1 MDHVPAPLRGGA
13 RYAYIRAMKTAI
25 SVPDDVLRQIER
37 LARGLQQSRSAPYR
51 QAVAKYLRH
60 ARAAMTD
67 ALDGLAR
74 ASVVVPPP

>member
-1 MDHVPAPLRGGA
+1 
-13 RYAYIRAMKTAI
+13 MKTAL
-25 SVPDDVLRQIER
+25 SVPDDVLQQIER
-37 LARGLQQSRSAPYR
+37 LARRLKQSRSARYR

-60 ARAAMTD
+60 ARAAVID